1 MVFILSED
9 PVQFRVVDLRKMVV
23 REVNKDGKSV
33 LQTCGELNQ
42 IQTSKVQSILGK
54 LNEVVSFLLLI
65 ELLFVQYFFVH
76 VCVANK

>member
-42 IQTSKVQSILGK
+42 IQTSKVLSILGK
-54 LNEVVSFLLLI
+54 LNEGVSFLLLI
-65 ELLFVQYFFVH
+65 KLHFVHYFFVH